1 MFYWFHSKPRS
12 LPGGAATTARLEND
26 LGLLF
31 STLANPLGRPPA
43 RKWGEAASGPAVA
56 AVGRR
61 ARPGR
66 LAGGLIAGLAAVVL
80 TAAGYAAVTNSSL
93 ADRVFANFGSTAEQA
108 GVYPIGISET
118 SDGVTVTVDHV
129 VFDREPVE
137 ELSRPNGPMV
147 SYVPVMVQFTVTGLP
162 TDARYSIDETVTSG
176 GQALRRAGAVG
187 LGGGTYSEILKRELP
202 PGTQQLLAAYDTTGL
217 SPESGPLLLHLE
229 VTVTPR
235 GDRSNQSGD
244 SSNPLATPV
253 SGPSGTPIRFV
264 FDFEVP
270 MRSAPN

>member
-56 AVGRR
+56 AVNRG

-93 ADRVFANFGSTAEQA
+93 ADRMFTNFGSTAEQA

-129 VFDREPVE
+129 VFDRQPVE

-187 LGGGTYSEILKRELP
+187 LGGGTYSEILQRELP

-217 SPESGPLLLHLE
+217 YPESGPLLLHLE

-235 GDRSNQSGD
+235 GDRSNRSDD

-264 FDFEVP
+264 FDFEVQT
-270 MRSAPN
+270 RSSPN